1 MKKMKR
7 LVAVLL
13 AGIMALAMLTACG
26 GTPSTPVTR
35 DKELEKNVAAWAVEW
50 GKGANL
56 ELTEDATLTTI
67 SEKCLPGMVKAY
79 NAAFANNQKAY
90 ETAVAETKK
99 VFDVAKNGRN
109 VAPVDILVLK
119 GTEVTKETLTATIQR
134 DASKLQNILKNSGVE
149 NPAKFGVT
157 VTKQDQYTLVFF
169 MVSE

>member
-26 GTPSTPVTR
+26 GTAGTPVTR
-35 DKELEKNVAAWAVEW
+35 DEALEKSVAAWTVEL
-50 GKGANL
+50 GKGAKL

-79 NAAFANNQKAY
+79 DAFIANNQTAY
-90 ETAVAETKK
+90 NAAVAETKTA
-99 VFDVAKNGRN
+99 FNAAKNGRN
-109 VAPVDILVLK
+109 VAPVDVLFLNM
-119 GTEVTKETLTATIQR
+119 EVTKDNLAAAIQ
-134 DASKLQNILKNSGVE
+134 QNAGKFQTILKNAGVE

-157 VTKQDQYTLVFF
+157 VTKQDQYTLVLI

>member
-26 GTPSTPVTR
+26 GTTGTPVTR
-35 DKELEKNVAAWAVEW
+35 DKELEKSVAAWTVEL
-50 GKGANL
+50 GKGAKL

-67 SEKCLPGMVKAY
+67 SEKCLPGMVKSYDAFIANDQVAY
-79 NAAFANNQKAY
+79 KA
-90 ETAVAETKK
+90 AVAETKTA
-99 VFDVAKNGRN
+99 FNAAKNGRN
-109 VAPVDILVLK
+109 VAPVDVLFLNM
-119 GTEVTKETLTATIQR
+119 EVTKDNLAAAIQ
-134 DASKLQNILKNSGVE
+134 QNAGKFQTILKNAGVE

-157 VTKQDQYTLVFF
+157 VTKQDQYTLVLF